1 METNNHTH
9 RLFYG
14 DKEIILVGTAHVS
27 RQSAEL
33 VRSVILEE
41 KPDTVCLELCESR
54 YKSIRDKESWS
65 NMDIMKVVKEKK
77 AFLIL
82 SNLLLA
88 SFQKKIGKKLDV
100 APGSEMLEAMA
111 AAETSGAHIKTADR
125 DIRTTLSR
133 AWRSMGF
140 FNKIKLFSQIIL
152 SSGELDAI
160 DEETIEK
167 MKEQDALESILKEVG
182 ELAPDLRRIII
193 DERDQ
198 FLAHEIRNAD
208 GKKIVAVVGAGH
220 VPGIKKQ
227 MESDIDIDI
236 DALSAMPKKS
246 ALAGILKWVFPALIL
261 GLFVGG
267 FFISGK
273 EAGVDMIIWW
283 IIANGS
289 LACIGAI
296 AALAHPAT
304 ILSAIIA
311 APLTSLNPM
320 VAVGWVSGM
329 VEAFVRKPKVRDFE
343 SLPDDIL
350 SLKGFW
356 KNKVTRILLVV
367 VFTNIGSSIGTFIA
381 IPILMNI
388 L

>member
-1 METNNHTH
+1 MEAENHTH
-9 RLFYG
+9 RFFYG

-27 RQSAEL
+27 KQSADL
-33 VRSVILEE
+33 VRSIILEE

-65 NMDIMKVVKEKK
+65 DMDIMKVIKEKK

-100 APGSEMLEAMA
+100 TPGAEMLEAIT
-111 AAETSGAHIKTADR
+111 AAETIGANIKTADR

-133 AWRSMGF
+133 TWRSMGF
-140 FNKIKLFSQIIL
+140 FNKIKIFSQIIL
-152 SSGELDAI
+152 SSGQLDAI

-167 MKEQDALESILKEVG
+167 MKEKDALESILDEVG
-182 ELAPDLRRIII
+182 ELAPAIRSIII

-227 MESDIDIDI
+227 INSDIDM
-236 DALSAMPKKS
+236 DALNTMPKKRK
-246 ALAGILKWVFPALIL
+246 LTGVIKWVFPALIM
-261 GLFVGG
+261 GLFIGG
-267 FFISGK
+267 FFIHGK
-273 EAGVDMIIWW
+273 EAGVDMITWW

-289 LACIGAI
+289 LACIGAV

-304 ILSAIIA
+304 ILSAIVA

-329 VEAFVRKPKVRDFE
+329 VEAFARKPKVRDFE

-350 SLKGFW
+350 SMKGFW